1 LGNATR
7 SFYTVVGSEV
17 LDFPVATAAVNIK
30 FMPINST
37 LFEYSSSLYATS
49 DVTLTDPDGV
59 NLTNIYRWYVSRPG
73 FNIPMISTAPEEVE
87 TGTKYPRFPDDYSI
101 IPSSS
106 NTTLASVVSRYPGRH
121 VLCTVTPASTSGKM
135 GATAVSNPIFV
146 SGLPVRTDLQLHLD
160 ASLVSR
166 ESAFNEVRESGVDYY
181 VKNWADSSGDGNDAI
196 QSTSANQPKLVETYI
211 GDIVD
216 NGFWYE
222 TYAKYA
228 AFDGSNDVVSASVDG
243 TVDTTGS
250 SSTVFVV
257 ARDAG
262 AEKFTIYNDTV
273 PAEYVSFASGWG
285 STTVT
290 VGGSGTAVDWP
301 RSSSTTPPCLRTTVK
316 RSWTIWRINTC
327 LRPRPSPFAG

>member
-1 LGNATR
+1 VKDNRGFTLIEIIVSLALLSIISVGMISGLTSQFRFLTSTRNFTEDLSDAQQRMEDEIVAVKKTLEESGTPSGEVSFTLFSGAYERTVAGYPRQLDVKSGIAAR
-7 SFYTVVGSEV
+7 SFFTVVGSEV

-49 DVTLTDPDGV
+49 DVALVDPDGI

-87 TGTKYPRFPDDYSI
+87 TGTTYPRFPDDYSI

-121 VLCTVTPASTSGKM
+121 ILCTVTPASTSGKM

-166 ESAFNEVRESGVDYY
+166 ESAFNEVRESGGDYY
-181 VKNWADSSGDGNDAI
+181 VKNWPTA
-196 QSTSANQPKLVETYI
+196 
-211 GDIVD
+211 
-216 NGFWYE
+216 
-222 TYAKYA
+222 
-228 AFDGSNDVVSASVDG
+228 
-243 TVDTTGS
+243 
-250 SSTVFVV
+250 
-257 ARDAG
+257 
-262 AEKFTIYNDTV
+262 
-273 PAEYVSFASGWG
+273 PAMG
-285 STTVT
+285 
-290 VGGSGTAVDWP
+290 
-301 RSSSTTPPCLRTTVK
+301 TTP
-316 RSWTIWRINTC
+316 S
-327 LRPRPSPFAG
+327 SPPQPTNRNW